1 MSDKLTREEIQT
13 AIYDWAMEQNFTAPY
28 GILTSKQTNKIG
40 RSYRSVTFGYARTR
54 DFEVQ
59 IYGPK
64 FMVLRDSRDGG
75 ITFGSPAELL
85 HHLTTIV

>member
-1 MSDKLTREEIQT
+1 MSREDIQST
-13 AIYDWAMEQNFTAPY
+13 VYDWAVQQRFTAPY
-28 GILTSKQTNKIG
+28 GILAGKATTKSG

-64 FMVLRDSRDGG
+64 FIVLRDSRDGN
-75 ITFGSPAELL
+75 TTYTTPADLMADL
-85 HHLTTIV
+85 SKIA

>member
-1 MSDKLTREEIQT
+1 MSREDIQDR
-13 AIYDWAMEQNFTAPY
+13 IYEWAANQQFTAPY
-28 GILTSKQTNKIG
+28 GILTGKQTNKTG

-64 FMVLRDSRDGG
+64 FMVLRDSRDGNT
-75 ITFGSPAELL
+75 TFGPSAELMD
-85 HHLTTIV
+85 HLATLI

>member
-1 MSDKLTREEIQT
+1 MSREEIQT
-13 AIYDWAMEQNFTAPY
+13 FIYDWAQEQFFTAPY

-64 FMVLRDSRDGG
+64 FMVLRDSRKGNT
-75 ITFGSPAELL
+75 TFGSPAELMD
-85 HHLTTIV
+85 HLATLI